1 MLDANHLI
9 LKIIQWSFQL
19 DMNYARYDFLFW
31 LAQYNTFFR
40 VCFFGPSI
48 SLSIYHLS
56 SHLLVFASLL
66 VFSYGAKFQEWAF
79 FPACSMSF
87 LYVHIFH
94 QIEML
99 ALVYVS
105 RGVIG
110 EMIGVLGGF
119 SLLVCLPGLLN
130 LNSCRMSG
138 FSYDTIHSHVNSKA
152 CPLGGQSA

>member
-1 MLDANHLI
+1 MDAMLDANHLI

-119 SLLVCLPGLLN
+119 PPISL
-130 LNSCRMSG
+130 SSWASQFEIHAACRASLMTLYTLTS
-138 FSYDTIHSHVNSKA
+138 IPRHV
-152 CPLGGQSA
+152 L